1 MRAGAKG
8 RGAAAGRG
16 SGKDKQ
22 LGVKG
27 GRVQKRKY
35 AAGKGLKDQA
45 RGGGGGGKG
54 KGAGPKP
61 IWSLATDVYADL

>member
-1 MRAGAKG
+1 MDKG
-8 RGAAAGRG
+8 
-16 SGKDKQ
+16 SKQ

-27 GRVQKRKY
+27 GRVQKRKG

-45 RGGGGGGKG
+45 RGGSSGGKG